1 MNTLPQL
8 RASLLVA
15 AERQAVPVNG
25 RPGRRGLRPCGV
37 PLTRRSSLSRSRSLA
52 TAAALTLVAA
62 VVALALAFAGGSGP
76 PAYAVVVNA
85 NGTVT
90 VTLTELIG
98 VDGANAELS
107 RLGVRVRIEK
117 VEASCRPTAR
127 KPLSAGLSIPHIVEI
142 RKVPGGRLS
151 DIQWTIHPGA
161 IPKGDTLA
169 ISARLLNTVKPP
181 NHAAGVDLGLYR
193 DPPPRCVRR

>member
-15 AERQAVPVNG
+15 AERQVVPMNHNSALVG
-25 RPGRRGLRPCGV
+25 MWRRGA
-37 PLTRRSSLSRSRSLA
+37 PLTRRSSRSRSVA

-62 VVALALAFAGGSGP
+62 VVALALVFAGGSGP

-98 VDGANAELS
+98 VDGANAELA

-117 VEASCRPTAR
+117 VEANCRPMVR
-127 KPLSAGLSIPHIVEI
+127 KPLSAGLSIPNIVEI

-151 DIQWTIHPGA
+151 DIQWTIHPDA
-161 IPKGDTLA
+161 IPEDDTLA
-169 ISARLLNTVKPP
+169 ISARLLRSVKPRI
-181 NHAAGVDLGLYR
+181 HAAGVDIGLYR
-193 DPPPRCVRR
+193 DPAPRCVRR